1 MGQQILVI
9 GLGTFGSIVASEL
22 SGLGHEV
29 MGCDRD
35 PRVVAEHA
43 DRLTQVFEMDAT
55 DEDAV
60 RAVGPA
66 DFDVTVVAIDP
77 SATILATMI
86 LERSGARSSSR
97 GPPSDLDGEILRR
110 VGASRVIY
118 TDHQVATWV
127 AHTIDLA
134 GALDF
139 IRLTADVAAVHLR
152 LGSATVGRRVGDLAQ
167 GATGLAH
174 RRPPPRRPGRHQP
187 GARHDRRGRRQRADR
202 RTGGALPG
210 ARPVIERMFYHPPH
224 GRLGGR
230 GEVRSQAVPDG
241 LAPSPERDAPCR
253 AGPHADG
260 GPAAGRRARRA
271 LDLPVRVRRGLPV
284 GAALVGDR

>member
-66 DFDVTVVAIDP
+66 DFDVVVVAIDP
-77 SATILATMI
+77 SATILATML
-86 LERSGARSSSR
+86 LERSGAKSILTRAASE
-97 GPPSDLDGEILRR
+97 LDGEILRR
-110 VGASRVIY
+110 VGASRVVY

-152 LGSATVGRRVGDLAQ
+152 LGSASVGRRVGDLAQ
-167 GATGLAH
+167 GATDSRIVALH
-174 RRPPPRRPGRHQP
+174 RGDQVLINPAPDTIVEAGDSALIVGPE
-187 GARHDRRGRRQRADR
+187 AR
-202 RTGGALPG
+202 
-210 ARPVIERMFYHPPH
+210 F
-224 GRLGGR
+224 
-230 GEVRSQAVPDG
+230 
-241 LAPSPERDAPCR
+241 
-253 AGPHADG
+253 
-260 GPAAGRRARRA
+260 RA
-271 LDLPVRVRRGLPV
+271 L
-284 GAALVGDR
+284 AQ

>member
-60 RAVGPA
+60 REVGPA

-86 LERSGARSSSR
+86 LERSGAKVILARAASE
-97 GPPSDLDGEILRR
+97 LDGEILRR
-110 VGASRVIY
+110 VGANRVIY

-152 LGSATVGRRVGDLAQ
+152 LGSAT
-167 GATGLAH
+167 
-174 RRPPPRRPGRHQP
+174 RRPPGRRP
-187 GARHDRRGRRQRADR
+187 RQR
-202 RTGGALPG
+202 G
-210 ARPVIERMFYHPPH
+210 PPT
-224 GRLGGR
+224 RASSPSTAAT
-230 GEVRSQAVPDG
+230 RS
-241 LAPSPERDAPCR
+241 
-253 AGPHADG
+253 
-260 GPAAGRRARRA
+260 
-271 LDLPVRVRRGLPV
+271 
-284 GAALVGDR
+284 

>member
-22 SGLGHEV
+22 SLLGHEV

-35 PRVVAEHA
+35 PQVVAEHA
-43 DRLTQVFEMDAT
+43 ERLTQVFEMDAT

-60 RAVGPA
+60 RAVGAA

-86 LERSGARSSSR
+86 LERSGAKVILARAAT
-97 GPPSDLDGEILRR
+97 DLDGEILRR
-110 VGASRVIY
+110 VGATRVVY

-167 GATGLAH
+167 GAADSRIVALH
-174 RRPPPRRPGRHQP
+174 RGDQVVINPSP
-187 GARHDRRGRRQRADR
+187 D
-202 RTGGALPG
+202 T
-210 ARPVIERMFYHPPH
+210 VIE
-224 GRLGGR
+224 
-230 GEVRSQAVPDG
+230 DG
-241 LAPSPERDAPCR
+241 DSALIVGPE
-253 AGPHADG
+253 
-260 GPAAGRRARRA
+260 ARFRA
-271 LDLPVRVRRGLPV
+271 L
-284 GAALVGDR
+284 AQ